1 MERESGMKDY
11 LKSLDSII
19 SASVFKKTNKEKRKI
34 YLDKLRE
41 EEEERQRLE
50 ELNEKK

>member
-11 LKSLDSII
+11 LKSLDNLI
-19 SASVFKKTNKEKRKI
+19 SASVFKKNSKERRKI